1 MALGPGKYD
10 FVCSIVREHVGMTP
24 DSPGGVIVIVIGGDK
39 GNGFSVQADL
49 QTTLGL
55 PDLLEHMAREIR
67 KSGAF

>member
-10 FVCSIVREHVGMTP
+10 FVCSIVREQVGMRP
-24 DSPGGVIVIVIGGDK
+24 DSPGGVIVIVMGGDK

-49 QTTLGL
+49 PTTLGL
-55 PDLLEHMAREIR
+55 PDMLEHMAREIR